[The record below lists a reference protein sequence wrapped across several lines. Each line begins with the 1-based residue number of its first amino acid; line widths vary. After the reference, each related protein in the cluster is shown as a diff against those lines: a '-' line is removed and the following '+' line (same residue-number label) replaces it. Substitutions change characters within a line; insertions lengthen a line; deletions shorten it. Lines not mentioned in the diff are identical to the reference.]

1 MISNKQRSS
10 SKSNEDKL
18 QENMEHINEDVFKDN
33 KKRKTKTIINKYLS
47 YNHPSSL
54 FYSLKTEK

>member
-18 QENMEHINEDVFKDN
+18 QENMELINEDVFKDN